1 MKKESVIVVMVSSI
15 LLSSCSNS
23 NRDIS
28 KDNLVGNWI
37 EVMPVNKHIIQGINL
52 NSDGTASSIG
62 MATLLYDS
70 WEQVDKS
77 KIALTGKSIGN
88 RQTINFTDTLDIV
101 SLKNDTLTLGKGDM
115 YRILYVK
122 KESDNR
128 IPVNSVTNSGG
139 TVCFSFN
146 ADSSKVNLFLP
157 EEELVLTQKHKADGR
172 SVWNIEDDDTYLL
185 EKSENEW
192 IISRRGRLLYSTTG
206 REDAIHATFRTN
218 TQDTINVSFYRKAG
232 VAQIETNGIYN
243 LLYQY
248 RTASGYGYKNS
259 VFDLR
264 GKGEEATLTNLIEN
278 KSIILK
284 EK

>member
-1 MKKESVIVVMVSSI
+1 MKKESVIVIMVSSI

-77 KIALTGKSIGN
+77 KITLTGKSIGN

-146 ADSSKVNLFLP
+146 ADSSKVNIFLP

-206 REDAIHATFRTN
+206 REDAIHATFKTN
-218 TQDTINVSFYRKAG
+218 TQDTINVSFYRKSG